1 MRPKK
6 KQLKPAVKMRGLAWS
21 KIDDKKIDDTIWDQK
36 INDEAVQLDIKELE
50 ALFCAVT
57 PPKPEKEEGGA
68 GAGPAKAAKKQVIT
82 LLDPRR
88 SNNCSIMLSRF
99 GKMPY
104 ADIAKAVKTLD
115 ESVLSMENV
124 SAMKQFVP
132 TSEEIEILKEYT
144 GDKSQLGKA
153 ERYFLEIMTVPKLA
167 QRLSAL
173 HTKLSFQGKY
183 EGAKESLDV
192 LVGAVK
198 EIRSSKLL
206 PKMMELVLA
215 IGNFL
220 NGGTFRGGAYGFK
233 LDTLVKMGEVK
244 GVDPKL
250 TMMHYLAQ
258 TCESKEKYKE
268 LLEIGKEFPSLQ
280 AACRESIPQCGT
292 ELNKLKG
299 EISSV
304 GAILKGIEDNNDP
317 FKKSMSNFHEGASAE
332 IDASQKAHKKLE
344 EDYKALLKYFGENP
358 STDSQSLFNNVYA
371 FIQSFEKA
379 HKDNGRRKQMAEKA
393 KLAEKRRAE
402 MAAKIAAKRKA
413 GGGKDGD
420 AAAAPKGPPAG
431 GRNVLDNLIA
441 DMRTGQ
447 AFAPPTQNDIGNEAL
462 AMFAR
467 LKKRREQTG

>member
-21 KIDDKKIDDTIWDQK
+21 KIDDKKIDDTIWDKK
-36 INDEAVQLDIKELE
+36 INDESVAIDVKELE

-57 PPKPEKEEGGA
+57 PPKPEKEAGAGGA
-68 GAGPAKAAKKQVIT
+68 GAKPAKAQVIT

-104 ADIAKAVKTLD
+104 SDIAKAVKTLD
-115 ESVLSMENV
+115 ESVLTAENV

-144 GDKSQLGKA
+144 GDKAQLGKA
-153 ERYFLEIMTVPKLA
+153 ERYFLQIMTVPKLA
-167 QRLSAL
+167 SRLSAL
-173 HTKLSFQGKY
+173 HTKLSFQAKY
-183 EGAKESLDV
+183 ESAKESLDV

-198 EIRSSKLL
+198 QIRDSKLL
-206 PKMMELVLA
+206 PRMMELVLA
-215 IGNFL
+215 IGNYL

-258 TCESKEKYKE
+258 TCENKEQYKE

-292 ELNKLKG
+292 EVNKLKG

-304 GAILKGIEDNNDP
+304 GNILKSIEDPNDP
-317 FKKSMSNFHEGASAE
+317 FKKSMTNFFDGASAE
-332 IDASQKAHKKLE
+332 VDAAQKAHAKLE
-344 EDYKALLKYFGENP
+344 TDYKDLLKYFGENP

-413 GGGKDGD
+413 GGGDEEGG
-420 AAAAPKGPPAG
+420 AAAPKRPPG